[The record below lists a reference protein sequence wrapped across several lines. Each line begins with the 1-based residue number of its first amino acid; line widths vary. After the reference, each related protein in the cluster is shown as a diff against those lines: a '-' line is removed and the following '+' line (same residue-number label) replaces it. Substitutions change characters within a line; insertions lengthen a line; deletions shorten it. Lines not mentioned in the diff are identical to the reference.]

1 MTEAF
6 ADESA
11 LVGMLA
17 PSSASRRVE
26 VTPEM
31 LDYDFVQNCHDRDEL
46 RAVHRALVAREH
58 GCYPHLEECVRDR
71 LASLPRPRDD
81 RPSVSE
87 PPSTQSQEQTDAH
100 HRNALGDW
108 LDGLAKT
115 KRPPQDDDGLP
126 VTRVQA
132 DLAPLR
138 KEASSTT
145 EEGKG
150 GVDEPRMPDGQG
162 APQIPCS
169 SSAVFRKEKLST
181 KEYYDKWAK
190 FNSKL
195 SEDDDDSNVPAT
207 GARGRAPLERARS
220 TTKPVASPPLP
231 SAVDQERAKG
241 RAALSAGNNMSAH
254 AHFTRCIE
262 VDESDPSG
270 YSDRAQASMRM
281 GNDNDA
287 IVDLTRAISLDPK
300 NAGAHAQRARL
311 CHKHGQYESAV
322 ADFEKAHALDP
333 SAGYDRLAGASNHE
347 MIGEM
352 RESQTFHSL
361 TIEEVDGDEDEC
373 ERERSLVEG
382 GFGGLANVTNADA
395 PTRRDT
401 PPHSFDADEGGAYGA
416 TAMTGQ
422 DDDAKYSDSLL
433 KRVEVELVA
442 DDIAEATQ
450 LVSSPNADAVK
461 LKEEGNAALR
471 RGDAESALRF
481 YDASLELEPRNAI
494 VLNNRAQA
502 HSNLG
507 KWENAL
513 KDTGKCLAIESDNTK
528 ALFRS
533 GIAKLN
539 LRPGDR
545 SGIEDALADFQRAM
559 SLNPPKNQVGL
570 LAKKIADCKQL
581 LASLSS
587 RGGNASTKRR
597 VTRDTDSLAF

>member
-1 MTEAF
+1 MRPGQAGV
-6 ADESA
+6 AS
-11 LVGMLA
+11 A
-17 PSSASRRVE
+17 PSRRQAERVRAAVYAEPRADRRAPQERAGGLAGRAGEDKAPPTGRRRPAGDACPGRPGAIAEGSVLDDGGRQRRRGCAPDARRAGGATDSLQQQRHLSQGEAVE
-26 VTPEM
+26 EGVLRQM
-31 LDYDFVQNCHDRDEL
+31 GQVRR
-46 RAVHRALVAREH
+46 RAV
-58 GCYPHLEECVRDR
+58 
-71 LASLPRPRDD
+71 
-81 RPSVSE
+81 
-87 PPSTQSQEQTDAH
+87 
-100 HRNALGDW
+100 
-108 LDGLAKT
+108 
-115 KRPPQDDDGLP
+115 
-126 VTRVQA
+126 
-132 DLAPLR
+132 
-138 KEASSTT
+138 
-145 EEGKG
+145 
-150 GVDEPRMPDGQG
+150 
-162 APQIPCS
+162 
-169 SSAVFRKEKLST
+169 
-181 KEYYDKWAK
+181 
-190 FNSKL
+190 
-195 SEDDDDSNVPAT
+195 
-207 GARGRAPLERARS
+207 GRRRRRRRRLERAGHWS
-220 TTKPVASPPLP
+220 SWSGSLGACQVHDQAGCLP
-231 SAVDQERAKG
+231 SLAFRCRPGARQGPGGSVGGEQHVG
-241 RAALSAGNNMSAH
+241 
-254 AHFTRCIE
+254 CIE
-262 VDESDPSG
+262 FDESDPSG

-300 NAGAHAQRARL
+300 NAGAHAERARL

-333 SAGYDRLAGASNHE
+333 SAGYDRLAGVSNHE

-373 ERERSLVEG
+373 ERERSLVGG

-401 PPHSFDADEGGAYGA
+401 PPHSFDADEGGAYRA

-433 KRVEVELVA
+433 KRVEVELVE

-513 KDTGKCLAIESDNTK
+513 KDTGKCLAIESGNTK